1 MISIFIT
8 IVSIAAGSWIGWTF
22 AAGPMLV
29 ASALAFTIS
38 AAYGQIAGDAVHDI
52 MGQSNLLCA
61 ALEIAALIGVAVR
74 LLADDRRRVPDTS
87 THDAAAADA
96 RGAARHA

>member
-1 MISIFIT
+1 MASTFIT

-29 ASALAFTIS
+29 ASALAFTVS
-38 AAYGQIAGDAVHDI
+38 AAYGQIAGDAVREI

-61 ALEIAALIGVAVR
+61 ALEIAALVGVAVR
-74 LLADDRRRVPDTS
+74 LLADDRRRVTDDT
-87 THDAAAADA
+87 TTADA
-96 RGAARHA
+96 RGATRRA

>member
-8 IVSIAAGSWIGWTF
+8 IASIAAGSWIGWTF

-38 AAYGQIAGDAVHDI
+38 AAYGQIAGDAAHDI

-61 ALEIAALIGVAVR
+61 ALEIAALVGVAVR
-74 LLADDRRRVPDTS
+74 LLAQDRRRATDTP
-87 THDAAAADA
+87 AAADA
-96 RGAARHA
+96 RGVTRHA